1 MIKNIRKDRTSTSYA
16 SYGFFLENYDDFKP
30 IKKITVFF
38 DSNNFLITPYKVD
51 DTYVHMVLENW
62 NEQQLHI
69 NNMNCGY
76 GGEGPSTTAK
86 LLKYVGVDEEYA
98 EKLKFYDGF
107 QINFDENGKF
117 IKSDILNDVFFGDRR
132 RGIYEFYLDD
142 YTYIDLNSRK
152 VYLIN
157 PQIANFL
164 GLLKLI
170 DKMKPN
176 ELEYYIGENSPLE
189 NGFRFEEDFKVF
201 KDKCF
206 KYNRDIIRGVKD
218 VNLIIRGELFDV
230 ICLVNK
236 NDLMVLINSIYMYIF
251 KRNLFEN
258 RVLGNY
264 ITAVS
269 VEKFKIS
276 SIVIYYLKKLINK
289 NENYIHE
296 VIKFEG
302 LNKERR
308 EWKYRF

>member
-176 ELEYYIGENSPLE
+176 EMEYYIGENSPLE

-201 KDKCF
+201 KDKYF

-251 KRNLFEN
+251 KRSLFEN